1 MRIRTN
7 RSKGALLVV
16 ELKNGRQYV
25 LTPFKTFGK
34 KRIKKVIND
43 KAVIVYNLLGFGF
56 WICSKNY
63 NVF

>member
-7 RSKGALLVV
+7 RSKGALIVI
-16 ELKNGRQYV
+16 ELRNGKQVV

-34 KRIKKVIND
+34 KQLKKVIND
-43 KAVIVYNLLGFGF
+43 KAVIIYNIFGFGF